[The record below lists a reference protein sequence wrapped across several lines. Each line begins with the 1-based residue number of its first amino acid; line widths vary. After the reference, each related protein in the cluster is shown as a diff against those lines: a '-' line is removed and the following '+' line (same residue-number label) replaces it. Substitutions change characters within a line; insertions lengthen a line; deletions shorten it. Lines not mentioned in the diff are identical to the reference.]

1 MRTQLSITNDMQMT
15 SIFATLEK
23 VIVTHFY
30 AQHSTKSIPIFLPAD
45 GEASCFLLPST
56 DFVASSNTTQPENTF
71 HVSSCKSR
79 GRISIIGLVLL
90 FSYYILMRI
99 SKCDQASDL
108 WQQLELDS
116 ELESDLRD
124 TVDWGKKWLVDF
136 NAGKTQLV
144 SFDWSNNIG
153 SIDVK
158 MGGSVLEE
166 TSSFEMQGLT
176 SSSKL
181 DWGPSLTLSLLLKLP
196 ARKLVT

>member
-56 DFVASSNTTQPENTF
+56 DFVASSKTTQPENTF

-116 ELESDLRD
+116 EHESDLRHYRLGQE
-124 TVDWGKKWLVDF
+124 VACWFQCWE
-136 NAGKTQLV
+136 N
-144 SFDWSNNIG
+144 SNG
-153 SIDVK
+153 FV
-158 MGGSVLEE
+158 
-166 TSSFEMQGLT
+166 
-176 SSSKL
+176 
-181 DWGPSLTLSLLLKLP
+181 
-196 ARKLVT
+196 